1 MNHLLFTGKMKM
13 ADVLMANHRLLL
25 VLNRFRLHLGF
36 GEKSVEEVCAAGG
49 VSSPLFL
56 MVCNVHTFGDYLP
69 QAGDLRAISAR
80 SLLDYLQNSHLYYK
94 GKCLPGIRCKMDAL
108 AERCKD
114 LKVVYVLSDEEQ
126 PGCEKGFVSVELMKK
141 YTDLTDHT
149 FFLCGPPAMYE
160 VIAKEMVRR
169 NPACLEHPFYGE
181 WVQGYA
187 SDRYA
192 GENRV
197 LLDTQWETAAPAQ
210 VLKNQLTYTGGGLK
224 GEMILKRGNEA

>member
-80 SLLDYLQNSHLYYK
+80 SLLDYLQNSHLSYK

-108 AERCKD
+108 AERTD
-114 LKVVYVLSDEEQ
+114 SRPARILQRFYSDYQAEVVNHFEYEEFTVFPYVAGLMEDRAGRGGYNIRQFEKNHSNIEEKLNDMKSSLIKYLPDTEEQ
-126 PGCEKGFVSVELMKK
+126 DMLRELLFDLFELEDDFRKHTLMEEKVLVPLVSQME
-141 YTDLTDHT
+141 
-149 FFLCGPPAMYE
+149 
-160 VIAKEMVRR
+160 KE
-169 NPACLEHPFYGE
+169 G
-181 WVQGYA
+181 
-187 SDRYA
+187 
-192 GENRV
+192 
-197 LLDTQWETAAPAQ
+197 
-210 VLKNQLTYTGGGLK
+210 
-224 GEMILKRGNEA
+224 